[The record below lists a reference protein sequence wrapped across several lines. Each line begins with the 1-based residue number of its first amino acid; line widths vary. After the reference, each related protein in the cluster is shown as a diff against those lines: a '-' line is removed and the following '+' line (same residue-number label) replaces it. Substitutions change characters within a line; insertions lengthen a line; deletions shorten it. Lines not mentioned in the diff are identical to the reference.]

1 MGYGGIFMFEDGR
14 RDVAVAGLI
23 VCDSGG
29 SASRLGGE
37 ARDRGQSYPQRDSFV
52 GVLSADRNN
61 AEAKPDCRES
71 YPNSFGNWQRP
82 RSEK

>member
-1 MGYGGIFMFEDGR
+1 MGYGGIFMLEDGR

-29 SASRLGGE
+29 SAARLGGE
-37 ARDRGQSYPQRDSFV
+37 AQDRGRSYHQRDSFV

-61 AEAKPDCRES
+61 AEARPDCREIS
-71 YPNSFGNWQRP
+71 QLIRELATP